1 MIVFFFIY
9 SIGLIILVFVSFVVP
24 FVFLPTTFATGF
36 NFSNNSTHESKEEEE
51 EEAGMYKKK
60 EEEISL

>member
-1 MIVFFFIY
+1 MTVFYWINY
-9 SIGLIILVFVSFVVP
+9 SCFVSFVVP

-51 EEAGMYKKK
+51 EEAGMYNKKRK
-60 EEEISL
+60 KFLCN